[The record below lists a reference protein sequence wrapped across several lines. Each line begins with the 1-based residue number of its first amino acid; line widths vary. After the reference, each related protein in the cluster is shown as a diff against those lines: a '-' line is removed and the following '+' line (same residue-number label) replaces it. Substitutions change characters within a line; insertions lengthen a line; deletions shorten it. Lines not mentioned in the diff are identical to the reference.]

1 MTFMQWYEVSSEI
14 TREIEKRMR
23 MGKLRAKEDV
33 IKSAMK
39 KYGLLYVE
47 FEPGGN
53 ILGLIEK
60 AGSRWA
66 LLVGVSVNRKRV
78 VSHVIGSP
86 ESNNWTP
93 EELQS
98 IYWET
103 VNKRNAKQ
111 GTNQLERSCTQ
122 NS

>member
-14 TREIEKRMR
+14 TREIEKKMR
-23 MGKLRAKEDV
+23 MGKLRAKEDM
-33 IKSAMK
+33 IISAMN

-47 FEPGGN
+47 FEPSGN

-66 LLVGVSVNRKRV
+66 LLVGVSSNRQRV
-78 VSHVIGSP
+78 LTKVIGSP
-86 ESNNWTP
+86 DGNKWTP

-103 VNKRNAKQ
+103 VNNRNSMQ
-111 GTNQLERSCTQ
+111 QDSE
-122 NS
+122 

>member
-1 MTFMQWYEVSSEI
+1 MDNKKKKSKMTFMQWYEVSSEI
-14 TREIEKRMR
+14 TREIEKKMR
-23 MGKLRAKEDV
+23 MGKLRAKEDM
-33 IKSAMK
+33 IISAMN

-47 FEPGGN
+47 FEPSGN

-66 LLVGVSVNRKRV
+66 LLVGVSSNRQRV
-78 VSHVIGSP
+78 LTKVIGSP
-86 ESNNWTP
+86 DGNKWTP

-103 VNKRNAKQ
+103 VNNRNSMQ
-111 GTNQLERSCTQ
+111 QDSE
-122 NS
+122 